1 MIEHEAINKRGALA
15 MFKALES
22 GNQVTRAP
30 VYQSQPT
37 KSYLK
42 SSPPKREP
50 EKPKSILKKS
60 EPVIVQSTPA
70 PPVVNKTTPDIVR
83 ESENQRG
90 DLDDCKNVSVAN
102 IKSQWG
108 APINTP
114 PEHETNNNDD
124 FDLLDNQAPILTSL
138 KPMPE
143 DYIDE
148 KVPRVIESKVLK
160 KEREKPNICSFSYSF
175 TSILSCTSL
184 CK

>member
-1 MIEHEAINKRGALA
+1 

-60 EPVIVQSTPA
+60 EPVIVQSTPPPPP

-114 PEHETNNNDD
+114 PSPPPAHETNNNDD
-124 FDLLDNQAPILTSL
+124 FDLLD
-138 KPMPE
+138 
-143 DYIDE
+143 
-148 KVPRVIESKVLK
+148 
-160 KEREKPNICSFSYSF
+160 
-175 TSILSCTSL
+175 
-184 CK
+184 